1 MNRTRVRKACALCTV
16 RGEKI
21 SQGGREAKTLDTYR
35 DKTMWIS
42 HLFPGPAK
50 PDTEMRNAVGPIAQG
65 AMDRNGFAPR
75 FARNRNQGLNGRKA
89 I

>member
-1 MNRTRVRKACALCTV
+1 
-16 RGEKI
+16 
-21 SQGGREAKTLDTYR
+21 
-35 DKTMWIS
+35 MWIS
-42 HLFPGPAK
+42 HRFPGPAK
-50 PDTEMRNAVGPIAQG
+50 PDTERRNAVGPIAQG